1 MASEGFEP
9 PKSMTADL
17 QSDPFGRLGNSPVS
31 PNGQRNN
38 DSTNILGTEISLFP
52 HMRCLLPSI
61 HDFWAL
67 SEFLVVSVEERVEF
81 IHNGEVITLSE
92 AQVWTLIGVFSAAI
106 FGMLTVGFAALR
118 AEMRALRNELTAKM
132 DAGFDT
138 VNKRIDYLD
147 RDVQYLMR
155 REFGDSP
162 NQ

>member
-1 MASEGFEP
+1 
-9 PKSMTADL
+9 MT
-17 QSDPFGRLGNSPVS
+17 
-31 PNGQRNN
+31 
-38 DSTNILGTEISLFP
+38 
-52 HMRCLLPSI
+52 
-61 HDFWAL
+61 
-67 SEFLVVSVEERVEF
+67 
-81 IHNGEVITLSE
+81 E

>member
-1 MASEGFEP
+1 M
-9 PKSMTADL
+9 
-17 QSDPFGRLGNSPVS
+17 
-31 PNGQRNN
+31 
-38 DSTNILGTEISLFP
+38 
-52 HMRCLLPSI
+52 
-61 HDFWAL
+61 
-67 SEFLVVSVEERVEF
+67 
-81 IHNGEVITLSE
+81 SE

-106 FGMLTVGFAALR
+106 FGMLTVGFAAHR
-118 AEMRALRNELTAKM
+118 AEMRARRNELTSKM

>member
-1 MASEGFEP
+1 M
-9 PKSMTADL
+9 
-17 QSDPFGRLGNSPVS
+17 
-31 PNGQRNN
+31 
-38 DSTNILGTEISLFP
+38 
-52 HMRCLLPSI
+52 
-61 HDFWAL
+61 
-67 SEFLVVSVEERVEF
+67 
-81 IHNGEVITLSE
+81 SE